1 MKTPELAYE
10 KNLKELALRADLNSP
25 QAVELAIARYKKRIA
40 RANSRRKSTSKHQN
54 AEDVLSAKRNS
65 QY

>member
-10 KNLKELALRADLNSP
+10 KNLKALALRTVLNSP

-40 RANSRRKSTSKHQN
+40 RANGDAPLQSLAFSFLKSRLLLQGR
-54 AEDVLSAKRNS
+54 EL
-65 QY
+65 